1 LIIFVFSTILHWQ
14 LWKPESHRPFLND
27 ALVDILKT
35 SFFAT
40 GAAIGFK
47 FQDTYISTIDGR
59 TEPELPIAMVA
70 LVATGV
76 SLCPT

>member
-1 LIIFVFSTILHWQ
+1 LIIFQLSTILQ

-47 FQDTYISTIDGR
+47 FQDAYISSIDGR
-59 TEPELPIAMVA
+59 TELELPIAMVA
-70 LVATGV
+70 LAATGV
-76 SLCPT
+76 SPCPT